1 MISRFLRRPQQTQ
14 PPTTTADL
22 SESDQ
27 NKREAAE
34 IILFESRERR
44 KGQAYRHDHFKR
56 LAIQIF
62 GWTLVFW
69 SIFVSQRDLPT
80 ASPWFCVAAITGV
93 LSLTATSYA
102 ILPKD
107 WTEAPLIED
116 MIRDYYDAGR
126 PRNEL
131 ERSLM
136 TNLETSFRKNE
147 ARLDK
152 IVFAVR
158 AESVASLVS
167 VAALVTA
174 VTL

>member
-1 MISRFLRRPQQTQ
+1 M
-14 PPTTTADL
+14 
-22 SESDQ
+22 
-27 NKREAAE
+27 
-34 IILFESRERR
+34 
-44 KGQAYRHDHFKR
+44 
-56 LAIQIF
+56 
-62 GWTLVFW
+62 
-69 SIFVSQRDLPT
+69 
-80 ASPWFCVAAITGV
+80 
-93 LSLTATSYA
+93 ATSYV

-126 PRNEL
+126 PRSEL

-136 TNLETSFRKNE
+136 TNLETSFGKNE

-152 IVFAVR
+152 MVFAVR